1 MMKAK
6 VDFPP
11 LPFTHTFTSHVN
23 VIRHVKSG
31 LTTYYQN
38 KNSMIYYVSILLFS
52 FSEAKAA

>member
-1 MMKAK
+1 MKKAK

-11 LPFTHTFTSHVN
+11 LPLTHTFTSHVS
-23 VIRHVKSG
+23 VIRHIKSG

-38 KNSMIYYVSILLFS
+38 KNPVIYYVFILLFS